1 MENRASVRTPDFS
14 TTNPFTWWSTLVQSM
29 SAARLPGSGD
39 LQNYQDIQTSLL
51 RSAGD
56 QLGFI
61 NVNTVSS
68 ADPELERDINRDVAS
83 YGRQLGWIID
93 ALGVVI
99 DGHLQKPSGDE
110 QDAITQ
116 FDTLRK
122 QIGAA
127 KGPRGVAPAI
137 VVTRWWPTSRNWP
150 KTRSRNV
157 DQLQRLRTALGPAAP
172 A

>member
-61 NVNTVSS
+61 NVNTISS

-122 QIGAA
+122 QIAAA
-127 KGPRGVAPAI
+127 KGRSARDRCDQMVADIEELAKDPLA
-137 VVTRWWPTSRNWP
+137 
-150 KTRSRNV
+150 NV

>member
-68 ADPELERDINRDVAS
+68 ADPELER
-83 YGRQLGWIID
+83 
-93 ALGVVI
+93 
-99 DGHLQKPSGDE
+99 
-110 QDAITQ
+110 
-116 FDTLRK
+116 
-122 QIGAA
+122 
-127 KGPRGVAPAI
+127 
-137 VVTRWWPTSRNWP
+137 VTRLGFHGEFT
-150 KTRSRNV
+150 
-157 DQLQRLRTALGPAAP
+157 DTAGQQFGGGQPAAHHRVAHIP
-172 A
+172 GGR